1 MNEMVKS
8 KFDTYPEDIKTKL
21 LLVRALIFELAN
33 ELGLGQVTESLK
45 WGEPS
50 YHVKNGSPIRIDW
63 KQKNPEHYA
72 IYFNCKT
79 KLVDTFKVLYT
90 DELTFEDNRAI
101 IFKRTASL
109 PTTQV
114 KHCLSL
120 SLKYHKV
127 KNLVLLGV

>member
-63 KQKNPEHYA
+63 KQKNPEYYA

-90 DELTFEDNRAI
+90 NELTFEDNRAI

>member
-1 MNEMVKS
+1 M
-8 KFDTYPEDIKTKL
+8 
-21 LLVRALIFELAN
+21 
-33 ELGLGQVTESLK
+33 
-45 WGEPS
+45 
-50 YHVKNGSPIRIDW
+50 
-63 KQKNPEHYA
+63 
-72 IYFNCKT
+72 
-79 KLVDTFKVLYT
+79 DTFKVVYT

-114 KHCLSL
+114 KHYLSL

>member
-63 KQKNPEHYA
+63 KQRNPEHYA

-90 DELTFEDNRAI
+90 DELTFEDNRTI